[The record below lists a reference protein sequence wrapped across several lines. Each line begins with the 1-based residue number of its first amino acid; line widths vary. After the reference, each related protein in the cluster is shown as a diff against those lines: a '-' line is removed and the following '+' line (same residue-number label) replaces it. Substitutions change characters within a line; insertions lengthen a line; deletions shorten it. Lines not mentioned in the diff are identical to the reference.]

1 MKKTVKRILTAFVC
15 MAMLISCFGV
25 FVYAD
30 TPLKGSYVEFVKDDS
45 ANTISAKAYV
55 RNPEGNAETAAW
67 LLLAEY
73 NGDVMEKAA
82 TNKLTLA
89 AGKEDFITTAAIEYN
104 SARKYNAFLWY
115 GDESCRPIAPT
126 ATYGY
131 NGQLLTGISIDGV
144 EMEGFDASKTEYTLP
159 PAADGVVPVT
169 KGITADNS
177 VYTTTSYEKSGNN
190 YIAKVSAKSSDG
202 TKTET
207 YTITYTNSIY
217 DTTNGYNAFHAIS
230 AYNNIDATKPE
241 NWVQDIE
248 ETSNKQTYNGWVLK
262 DSVLNKTNIYTPVLC
277 SNLHGNPDFTD
288 PTKTGSRWVTDY
300 APGNGTDWNIQGQQ
314 VLSIPSGLEGL
325 DYFIFNSNGR
335 NDRTIDLSFTLSRA
349 AEVAVYTTEINAFT
363 GFATQTKL
371 AENNW
376 IVAGYKNKDCTD
388 KTTGEYSTDANSII
402 GYAYP
407 WKDSDGNWTKGYNQK
422 YDGTIP
428 TKKEDLVNSYNGRY
442 QYLTTKSYS
451 AGETVTVTTGDS
463 KLIGRTP
470 IVVIKPI
477 ASEVKPM
484 FEYNM
489 TYGGMTLDQF
499 CAAIG
504 ATKNTEY
511 TGLASNKIKVNEVRK
526 VTENEFTYNG
536 ITGGTLIGL
545 NNQRYLNK
553 VEKTSGFENA
563 YLTATDKEITYET
576 KYWFY
581 NVFYNKSTTDNIYPL
596 VSRLNG
602 NVLWQTFKVKRD
614 CEVFVFSCASASN
627 PPAFASDSANG
638 WTALD
643 FDTTKNTTPFTA
655 IRGTAYGWDGSP
667 TNVKYQCVYVK
678 EFKAGETA
686 NLYNSGVA
694 GASGEDM
701 PYMTVVRF
709 K

>member
-15 MAMLISCFGV
+15 AAMLISCFGV

-55 RNPEGNAETAAW
+55 RNPEGNEETAAW

-144 EMEGFDASKTEYTLP
+144 EMEGFDVSKTEYTLP
-159 PAADGVVPVT
+159 PADDGVVPVT

-177 VYTTTSYEKSGNN
+177 VYTTTSYKKSGND

-207 YTITYTNSIY
+207 YTITYSNLTY
-217 DTTNGYNAFHAIS
+217 DTTKGYNACHAIS
-230 AYNNIDATKPE
+230 DYNGKDMTKWE
-241 NWVQDIE
+241 NWAEDA
-248 ETSNKQTYNGWVLK
+248 QTYNGWYAVGSATL
-262 DSVLNKTNIYTPVLC
+262 SNSTTPVLC
-277 SNLHGNPDFTD
+277 SNLHGNSDLSNANI
-288 PTKTGSRWVTDY
+288 TGSRWVIDY
-300 APGNGTDWNIQGQQ
+300 SPALGNAAAQGQQ
-314 VLSIPSGLEGL
+314 MLSVPEDIAGL
-325 DYFIFNSNGR
+325 DYFVFSNNSRSKIYKTDSNLVTF
-335 NDRTIDLSFTLSRA
+335 TINKS
-349 AEVAVYTTEINAFT
+349 AEVVIYSYADTDKYKDTDDAFAVNTKISLQDEVPVAAYKQGVFT
-363 GFATQTKL
+363 GNL
-371 AENNW
+371 E
-376 IVAGYKNKDCTD
+376 ITD
-388 KTTGEYSTDANSII
+388 KSWKNALATNGAVQKIEY
-402 GYAYP
+402 
-407 WKDSDGNWTKGYNQK
+407 K
-422 YDGTIP
+422 YKTS
-428 TKKEDLVNSYNGRY
+428 KEYIVND
-442 QYLTTKSYS
+442 
-451 AGETVTVTTGDS
+451 GETKTINLSMASDL
-463 KLIGRTP
+463 KDRTP

-499 CAAIG
+499 CAATG
-504 ATKNTEY
+504 REKNSEYMGTATRTIKANDIRPITLDSYYCANKN
-511 TGLASNKIKVNEVRK
+511 
-526 VTENEFTYNG
+526 
-536 ITGGTLIGL
+536 ITGPTIID
-545 NNQRYLNK
+545 NNYYQRYLNTI
-553 VEKTSGFENA
+553 EKTSGFENA
-563 YLTATDKEITYET
+563 YLTATDRELSEAGGVKG
-576 KYWFY
+576 WDCD
-581 NVFYNKSTTDNIYPL
+581 VFYNKITSETNGYPL
-596 VSRLNG
+596 TERAKG
-602 NVLWQTFKVKRD
+602 EVLWQTFKVSRD

-627 PPAFASDSANG
+627 PPAFASDSANR

-643 FDTTKNTTPFTA
+643 FNTTIKDTLTPFTA
-655 IRGTAYGWDGSP
+655 IRGTAYGWSGTP
-667 TNVKYQCVYVK
+667 TNVNYQCAYVK

-686 NLYNSGVA
+686 NLYNSGTA
-694 GASGEDM
+694 GASKEDM

>member
-30 TPLKGSYVEFVKDDS
+30 TPLKGSYVEFVKDNS

-144 EMEGFDASKTEYTLP
+144 EMEGFDANKTEYTLP

-207 YTITYTNSIY
+207 YTITYTNLIY
-217 DTTNGYNAFHAIS
+217 DTTKGYNALHAIS
-230 AYNNIDATKPE
+230 DYNGKDMTDWE
-241 NWVQDIE
+241 NWTEDA
-248 ETSNKQTYNGWVLK
+248 QTYNGWYAVGSATL
-262 DSVLNKTNIYTPVLC
+262 SNSTTPVLC
-277 SNLHGNPDFTD
+277 SNLHGNSDLSD
-288 PTKTGSRWVTDY
+288 ANITGSRWVIDY
-300 APGNGTDWNIQGQQ
+300 QPAKGTEAAQGQQ
-314 VLSIPSGLEGL
+314 MLNVPEDITGL
-325 DYFIFNSNGR
+325 DYFVFSNNSR
-335 NDRTIDLSFTLSRA
+335 SSLYKTDSSLVSFTINKS
-349 AEVAVYTTEINAFT
+349 AEVIIYAAGKNDKFKDADGAFDDI
-363 GFATQTKL
+363 QYISVQD
-371 AENNW
+371 NVP
-376 IVAGYKNKDCTD
+376 VAAYKQVSFRDDPTITD
-388 KTTGEYSTDANSII
+388 KSWKNALATKDAVQKIVYNYKTSKEYTV
-402 GYAYP
+402 
-407 WKDSDGNWTKGYNQK
+407 DGNAAK
-422 YDGTIP
+422 TI
-428 TKKEDLVNSYNGRY
+428 TISMASDL
-442 QYLTTKSYS
+442 
-451 AGETVTVTTGDS
+451 A
-463 KLIGRTP
+463 GRTP
-470 IVVIKPI
+470 IVVIRPI

-489 TYGGMTLDQF
+489 TYGGMNLDQF
-499 CAAIG
+499 CTATG
-504 ATKNTEY
+504 ATKNNEYIGNTTE
-511 TGLASNKIKVNEVRK
+511 KINVNEVRK
-526 VTENEFTYNG
+526 VTENEFIYNG

-563 YLTATDKEITYET
+563 YLTATDKNIVYQSA
-576 KYWFY
+576 YWYY
-581 NVFYNKSTTDNIYPL
+581 NVFYNKSNDNGYPL
-596 VSRLNG
+596 TDSLKG
-602 NVLWQTFKVKRD
+602 DVLWQTFKVSRD
-614 CEVFVFSCASASN
+614 CEVFVFSSASKN
-627 PPAFASDSANG
+627 NQLAFAVDPANG

-643 FDTTKNTTPFTA
+643 FDTTKNTSPFTA
-655 IRGTAYGWDGSP
+655 IRGTAYGWSGSP
-667 TNVKYQCVYVK
+667 ENVKYQCAYVK

>member
-131 NGQLLTGISIDGV
+131 NGQLLTGITIDGV

-177 VYTTTSYEKSGNN
+177 VYTTTSYVKSGND

-207 YTITYTNSIY
+207 YTITYSNLTY
-217 DTTNGYNAFHAIS
+217 DTTKGYNAWHAIS
-230 AYNNIDATKPE
+230 DYNGKDMTKWE
-241 NWVQDIE
+241 NWAEDA
-248 ETSNKQTYNGWVLK
+248 QTYNGWYAVGSATL
-262 DSVLNKTNIYTPVLC
+262 SNSTTPVLC
-277 SNLHGNPDFTD
+277 SNLHGNSDLSNANI
-288 PTKTGSRWVTDY
+288 TGSRWVIDY
-300 APGNGTDWNIQGQQ
+300 SPALGNAAAQGHQM
-314 VLSIPSGLEGL
+314 LSVPEDIAGL
-325 DYFIFNSNGR
+325 DYFVFSNNSRSSLYKTDSNLVTF
-335 NDRTIDLSFTLSRA
+335 TINKS
-349 AEVAVYTTEINAFT
+349 AEVVIYSYADTDKYKDADGAFADSTQMSRENVPVAAYKQSTFT
-363 GFATQTKL
+363 GNL
-371 AENNW
+371 E
-376 IVAGYKNKDCTD
+376 ITD
-388 KTTGEYSTDANSII
+388 KSWENALATNGAVQKLEYWFKTSKEYTVEENATKTITISM
-402 GYAYP
+402 A
-407 WKDSDGNWTKGYNQK
+407 SDLK
-422 YDGTIP
+422 
-428 TKKEDLVNSYNGRY
+428 
-442 QYLTTKSYS
+442 
-451 AGETVTVTTGDS
+451 
-463 KLIGRTP
+463 GRTP
-470 IVVIKPI
+470 IVVIRPI
-477 ASEVKPM
+477 ANEVKPM

-499 CAAIG
+499 CT
-504 ATKNTEY
+504 ATGREKNSEY
-511 TGLASNKIKVNEVRK
+511 TGTATRTIKANDIRPITLDSYYCANKN
-526 VTENEFTYNG
+526 
-536 ITGGTLIGL
+536 ITGPTIID
-545 NNQRYLNK
+545 NNYYQRYLNTI
-553 VEKTSGFENA
+553 EKTSGFENA
-563 YLTATDKEITYET
+563 YLTATDRELSEAGGVKG
-576 KYWFY
+576 WDCD
-581 NVFYNKSTTDNIYPL
+581 VFYNKITSETNGYPL
-596 VSRLNG
+596 TERAKG
-602 NVLWQTFKVKRD
+602 EVLWQTFKVSRD

-643 FDTTKNTTPFTA
+643 FNTTIKDTLTPFTA
-655 IRGTAYGWDGSP
+655 IRGTAYGWSGTP
-667 TNVKYQCVYVK
+667 TNVNYQCAYVK

-686 NLYNSGVA
+686 NLYNSGTA
-694 GASGEDM
+694 GASGEEL